1 MIERW
6 RSPIRKRSKL
16 IVNFV
21 EIGAVK
27 KFAEAVGD
35 LKPLY
40 VYEEVAENS
49 RYGGLIAPPTFPRTF
64 EYSEIQDMGWP
75 ESGMVHDEHKVRYE
89 RF

>member
-1 MIERW
+1 M
-6 RSPIRKRSKL
+6 
-16 IVNFV
+16 NFV
-21 EIGAVK
+21 EKGAVK

-40 VYEEVAENS
+40 VDKEVAEKS
-49 RYGGLIAPPTFPRTF
+49 RYRGLIAPPTFPRTF

-75 ESGMVHDEHKVRYE
+75 ESGMVHGEHKVHYE